1 MCSLDERTT
10 NGIENGQSAMR
21 RRRNG
26 EDVDKK
32 STSVVLA
39 TVVKIVVFS
48 FSKIVS
54 TIFAITVQGHVA
66 LATLAQTSSK
76 TLIWLRGDVVFT
88 KKSKKML
95 KTGCWAHLK
104 ITTSFSVGNI

>member
-1 MCSLDERTT
+1 MCPLDDRTT
-10 NGIENGQSAMR
+10 NGIENDQSAMR

-76 TLIWLRGDVVFT
+76 TLIWLRGDVVLT
-88 KKSKKML
+88 KKVKKML
-95 KTGCWAHLK
+95 KNWVLG
-104 ITTSFSVGNI
+104 SS